1 MDDQP
6 KITLRSF
13 RPLWEGWIKG
23 IIKEV
28 DQALQLQPNLSQS
41 TRAAT
46 DNLEFT
52 VWKVFSHYVWK
63 IVLLNRLETLG
74 DALQEESKVEVQR
87 ALNLTQ
93 GLIREIK
100 EEG

>member
-1 MDDQP
+1 MGDQP
-6 KITLRSF
+6 KITLKSF

-23 IIKEV
+23 IIREV
-28 DQALQLQPNLSQS
+28 DQALRLQPNLSQS

-46 DNLEFT
+46 DDLEFT

-63 IVLLNRLETLG
+63 IVLLNRLETLR

-100 EEG
+100 ED

>member
-6 KITLRSF
+6 KVTLRSF
-13 RPLWEGWIKG
+13 KPLWEGWIKG

-28 DQALQLQPNLSQS
+28 DQALRLQLKLSQS

-46 DNLEFT
+46 DGLEFT
-52 VWKVFSHYVWK
+52 VWQVFSHYVWK
-63 IVLLNRLETLG
+63 MALLNRLETLR
-74 DALQEESKVEVQR
+74 DALQEENKVEVQR

-100 EEG
+100 ED

>member
-6 KITLRSF
+6 MITLRSF

-23 IIKEV
+23 IIREV

-41 TRAAT
+41 TREAT
-46 DNLEFT
+46 DDLEFT

-63 IVLLNRLETLG
+63 IVLLNWLETLG
-74 DALQEESKVEVQR
+74 DALQEESKVEAQR
-87 ALNLTQ
+87 ALNL
-93 GLIREIK
+93 I
-100 EEG
+100 